1 MNEEHVPPTPPKGE
15 ATGQRPLRLFLKSPK
30 AEVSSQPPSWL
41 ARRMGLHLY
50 SNVLLTKKVRTEMNF
65 AAGLLLLVSVFEW
78 LLWTLLFN
86 GIYNSDIFNLGL
98 TTIPAALTGLFFGFA
113 VFWFERQML
122 TSSGRGW
129 LPRFAMFCRFV
140 YIVVAAL
147 ITSQTFEL
155 MLFQKPIQARAREE
169 AVRANAAKHYQEVIE
184 AEKQASNPSDYVYVT
199 TGPESDALK
208 MAQAELKKLESDR
221 RWWSLQAARAQY
233 DGNLARAAQLNRL
246 LLDSAPTLTA
256 LREKVQRAEQSLID
270 QGHEVELKIE
280 ALKQRAADQR
290 QRFRE
295 WAGQLRVAEE
305 NGGDALEKGKRPDDP
320 EAWTYEEPKPLF
332 FEQLFLLADL
342 MTGRPAGWPGAGPE
356 VRADL
361 RNKFG
366 FYEPPACP
374 DPEASPQ
381 FASTAGPQQAAELR
395 DIALDCERRRSSTS
409 IFFWSWVAG
418 LGTAMLIPMLILII
432 KIFLLPEELRF
443 YYSRPHQAELGDVEA
458 LNIHQAEE
466 RLRTAK
472 THEKRS

>member
-1 MNEEHVPPTPPKGE
+1 MNEEHVPPTPPKPKGE
-15 ATGQRPLRLFLKSPK
+15 ATGQPPLRLFLKSLK
-30 AEVSSQPPSWL
+30 AEVSSQPPGWL

-98 TTIPAALTGLFFGFA
+98 TTIPAVLTGIFFGFA

-122 TSSGRGW
+122 TTSGRGW
-129 LPRFAMFCRFV
+129 MPGFAMFFRLV
-140 YIVVAAL
+140 YIGFAAL

-155 MLFQKPIQARAREE
+155 MLFQKPIHERAREE
-169 AVRANAAKHYQEVIE
+169 AIREHAAKHYLDVLKAE
-184 AEKQASNPSDYVYVT
+184 ADADQASTLVQITAGFET
-199 TGPESDALK
+199 TN
-208 MAQAELKKLESDR
+208 LE
-221 RWWSLQAARAQY
+221 AARAERKKEEKNRNYLQSR
-233 DGNLARAAQLNRL
+233 LAATRTEGDAIKANQFSGLLSESRDRLDRL
-246 LLDSAPTLTA
+246 LEKERNAEGA
-256 LREKVQRAEQSLID
+256 LRDRLHEIEQSRT
-270 QGHEVELKIE
+270 KIVQDSGDRR
-280 ALKQRAADQR
+280 ALFQQWVSEISKSKPGDPVATIK
-290 QRFRE
+290 E
-295 WAGQLRVAEE
+295 WEFK
-305 NGGDALEKGKRPDDP
+305 D
-320 EAWTYEEPKPLF
+320 PKPRF
-332 FEQLFLLADL
+332 FEQLFLLVDL
-342 MTGRPAGWPGAGPE
+342 REGRPAGWPGANPQ
-356 VRADL
+356 VREAL
-361 RNKFG
+361 RNEFG

-381 FASTAGPQQAAELR
+381 LASTAGPQQAAELR
-395 DIALDCERRRSSTS
+395 DIALDCERRRSHTT
-409 IFFWSWVAG
+409 IFNWAWWAG
-418 LGTAMLIPMLILII
+418 LGAAMLIPLLILII